1 VHSLKDIE
9 DYNLHV
15 ECFEEDLLFG
25 GNEYSSDEDEC
36 DDGACPP
43 PGGGEWEEAQQP
55 SNATSLV
62 LPLLLM
68 DDIPCYD
75 ACPLNGS

>member
-1 VHSLKDIE
+1 MRLPSQVHSLKDIE

-36 DDGACPP
+36 DDGTYR
-43 PGGGEWEEAQQP
+43 PGGDGEEA
-55 SNATSLV
+55 
-62 LPLLLM
+62 
-68 DDIPCYD
+68 
-75 ACPLNGS
+75 